1 MPAPRLVPATTKL
14 CRGRNFCYVDVRR
27 DVCPQSESFPC
38 LSSPAVMLT
47 TPNLFKYKLPR
58 LCSRAWR
65 QRILAHLEPKVD
77 EVDVKYAAAA
87 ALVREWNLVIEQTI
101 MARHLV
107 VGMTT
112 NEAARR
118 QQVLKHLKP
127 RIGKE

>member
-1 MPAPRLVPATTKL
+1 M
-14 CRGRNFCYVDVRR
+14 
-27 DVCPQSESFPC
+27 
-38 LSSPAVMLT
+38 
-47 TPNLFKYKLPR
+47 
-58 LCSRAWR
+58 
-65 QRILAHLEPKVD
+65 AHLEPKVD